1 MNETAANIRAPPTP
15 NPRKNEITRRPT
27 AGKIFAASRPLSL
40 SLSFLSINFLP
51 LVAAWDN
58 YLVERTASFVAADLS
73 SAAEDPVAATVA
85 EATSDSKRG

>member
-1 MNETAANIRAPPTP
+1 MKQRRILGLLPPRTQEKMKSHEDP
-15 NPRKNEITRRPT
+15 PQVKF
-27 AGKIFAASRPLSL
+27 FAASRPLSL